1 MILTFEIGIARRTTC
16 QIELFCFQKQFQPSS
31 IAFSNKLNT
40 YTLKYIS

>member
-1 MILTFEIGIARRTTC
+1 MILTFEIGIARRTC
-16 QIELFCFQKQFQPSS
+16 QIELFCFQKQFQPTS